1 MRLTGWKEK
10 RRKNGLGEYE
20 RREIGLRKE
29 KQVRIKN
36 GQHEKNSE

>member
-29 KQVRIKN
+29 NQMRIKN
-36 GQHEKNSE
+36 GQDEENAE